1 MNHHQRFLPALGVL
15 ASIFL
20 CACQPSSEVAT
31 SSLASKPKVAASVEP
46 TEREK
51 LLQFCGNRHIE
62 HLAGKYETDLA
73 LKQAND
79 DKCWAAYERG

>member
-1 MNHHQRFLPALGVL
+1 MNHHQRILPALGSL

-20 CACQPSSEVAT
+20 CACQPTSEVAT
-31 SSLASKPKVAASVEP
+31 SSLASKPKVAASAEP

-51 LLQFCGNRHIE
+51 LLQFCGQRHVD
-62 HLAGKYETDLA
+62 HFSGKYETDPA

-79 DKCWAAYERG
+79 DKCKAAYERG